1 MIAGSRESQLAMA
14 QAEEFKA
21 LLEKTTGEACEIKG
35 MTSTGDKDIKT
46 HLADMG
52 GTGVFVKELEEALL
66 NGEIDCTV
74 NSLKD
79 IPEIG
84 RASCRERV

>member
-52 GTGVFVKELEEALL
+52 ADR
-66 NGEIDCTV
+66 NIMH
-74 NSLKD
+74 
-79 IPEIG
+79 IYI
-84 RASCRERV
+84 